1 MKTFME
7 SKGKK
12 VFVVGGQA
20 HNSSSYGASVDEAC
34 AAVRAVGGNT
44 VEIPVYWENI
54 EPKEGQ
60 FSFDDVEQ
68 IYHKVRENGLYLIVL
83 WFGTWKNGTCKY
95 APSWVK
101 LDGRRFHRVVAENGA
116 KIPVLSPH
124 CRETMEADGKA
135 FQKLMER
142 LAILDPEG
150 ETILAVQAE
159 NEPGIM
165 NGPARDYGSRAT
177 EAFTCPLPEKM
188 LGMLVAFPDSQVAGC
203 WEANGRKTQSWSE
216 AFGRHAEEI
225 FTAYAVAG
233 YVNEVA
239 RRGRTCYQTTVYT
252 NVWVDNHRLKIP
264 GKDYPSGGAVSL
276 VMDVWKYVADALDFI
291 SPDNYQQTN
300 QGYMACCDCYSRN
313 DNPLFIPES
322 GLLEWNSRFMFSAV
336 ADYRAIGI
344 CAFGIESIL
353 NDGEIGAQE
362 QAVAESLQILGALAP
377 GLVRY
382 HDKPM
387 TAVMQEEYAQYQY
400 LELGHY
406 VGIAYFTNCNSLVG
420 RMGTDWNWHNYQ
432 HKDYLKRQQRGGCRG
447 RGIIIQSDENEFL
460 IAGDGFQLNLL
471 PADGETPV
479 NYLAGS
485 DFHLTRSLDFISI
498 EEGVFNEDG
507 EFEVH
512 RRRNGDEADFG
523 IWVEPD
529 VKVVRVR
536 LCGWNEENRHEDI

>member
-7 SKGKK
+7 RKGKK
-12 VFVVGGQA
+12 IFVVGGQA
-20 HNSSSYGASVDEAC
+20 HNSSSYGASVEDAC
-34 AAVRAVGGNT
+34 EAVRAIGGNT
-44 VEIPVYWENI
+44 AEIPVYWENI
-54 EPKEGQ
+54 EPEEGQ
-60 FSFDDVEQ
+60 FHFDDVEQ
-68 IYHKVRENGLYLIVL
+68 IYQKVKENGLCLILL

-101 LDGRRFHRVVAENGA
+101 QDRRRFHRVMTETGA

-135 FQKLMER
+135 FQKLMEY
-142 LAILDPEG
+142 LSILDPEG
-150 ETILAVQAE
+150 ETIIAVQVE

-165 NGPARDYGSRAT
+165 NGPARDYGSKAT
-177 EAFTCPLPEKM
+177 AEFTRPLPAAM
-188 LGMLVAFPDSQVAGC
+188 LELLDAFPDSRLVEC
-203 WEANGRKTQSWSE
+203 WEENGRKTGSWKE
-216 AFGRHAEEI
+216 AFGRYAEEV
-225 FTAYAVAG
+225 FTAHAVAV

-239 RRGRTCYQTTVYT
+239 RRGRSCYQTTVYT
-252 NVWVDNHRLKIP
+252 NVWVDNHRLKLP

-276 VMDVWKYVADALDFI
+276 VMDVWRYLADQLDFI
-291 SPDNYQQTN
+291 SPDNYQQTYS
-300 QGYMACCDCYSRN
+300 GYTECCDCYSRN

-336 ADYRAIGI
+336 ADYKAIGI

-353 NDGEIGAQE
+353 KNGEIGETE

-382 HDKPM
+382 CDKPM

-400 LELGHY
+400 LEFNHY
-406 VGIAYFTNCNSLVG
+406 IGIAYFTNCNPLTG
-420 RMGTDWNWHNYQ
+420 RVGTDWNWHNYK
-432 HKDYLKRQQRGGCRG
+432 HKEYLQRQKRGGCRG
-447 RGIIIQSDENEFL
+447 RGIIIQSDDNEFFV
-460 IAGDGFQLNLL
+460 AGDGFQLNLL
-471 PADGETPV
+471 PWDRETPV
-479 NYLAGS
+479 NDLAGS

-498 EEGVFNEDG
+498 EEGTFNEDG
-507 EFEVH
+507 DFVVH
-512 RRRNGDEADFG
+512 NRRNGDEADFG

-536 LCGWNEENRHEDI
+536 LCGEN